1 MNSENKK
8 LWMNAIRNFLISV
21 GVICLV
27 ALLIN
32 FLGD

>member
-8 LWMNAIRNFLISV
+8 LWMNAIGNFLISV

-32 FLGD
+32 YLSE